1 MLANSASGISERGPA
16 KFLGCSKRR
25 YERPSPRSVWG
36 EEELG
41 ERISKRMTTISC
53 CAECGKEGDV
63 NLKACKSCMFVKYC
77 NAECQRNHWPT
88 HKKQCKLRAA
98 ELRDEALFK
107 DPPPKKDCP
116 ICFLPMPVNMFA
128 CASLPDATIT
138 SVPINDFANAHVE
151 LAKNTE
157 IYYPCCGQTI
167 CGGCRHSFHSR
178 TGSAPIAILTEVAKL
193 MKSCCTYY

>member
-1 MLANSASGISERGPA
+1 
-16 KFLGCSKRR
+16 
-25 YERPSPRSVWG
+25 
-36 EEELG
+36 
-41 ERISKRMTTISC
+41 
-53 CAECGKEGDV
+53 
-63 NLKACKSCMFVKYC
+63 
-77 NAECQRNHWPT
+77 
-88 HKKQCKLRAA
+88 
-98 ELRDEALFK
+98 
-107 DPPPKKDCP
+107 
-116 ICFLPMPVNMFA
+116 MPVNMFA